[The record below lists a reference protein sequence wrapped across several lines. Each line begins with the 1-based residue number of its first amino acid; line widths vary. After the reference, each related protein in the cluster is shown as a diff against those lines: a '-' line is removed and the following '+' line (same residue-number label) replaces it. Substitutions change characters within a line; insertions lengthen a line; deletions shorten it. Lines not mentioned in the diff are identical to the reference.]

1 MNKKHTNHHLLKINY
16 IKTES
21 YNMMMMH
28 EKSKMRQN
36 PRAAARPVAGRPR
49 REYPFLK
56 MRTIINNYHLMIIY
70 FILRY

>member
-1 MNKKHTNHHLLKINY
+1 MNKKHTNHHLLKIND

-28 EKSKMRQN
+28 EKSKNAPN
-36 PRAAARPVAGRPR
+36 PAPLPPRGRPPR
-49 REYPFLK
+49 REYLFK